1 MANRDP
7 FTTALKTK
15 LDAEL
20 KDDEILEEVAEACGD
35 LLERGSFV
43 YPDTKHVLLKA
54 LAFSLVLLDKEGLE
68 KKKEHLFK
76 NKKSMDRF
84 SKLVKVCLS
93 FSFSSLF
100 FSPHQSFFLWP
111 GHSCRP
117 PLWRCEHHSRV
128 HPEEG
133 QAH

>member
-1 MANRDP
+1 LAQLYIFLANRDP

-20 KDDEILEEVAEACGD
+20 KDDEVLEEVAEACGD

-84 SKLVKVCLS
+84 SKLVKVCPPN
-93 FSFSSLF
+93 FSSLF
-100 FSPHQSFFLWP
+100 FPLQHFFFPLSRPLLSSPSL
-111 GHSCRP
+111 
-117 PLWRCEHHSRV
+117 ET
-128 HPEEG
+128 
-133 QAH
+133 